1 MTQSITR
8 KGFKL
13 ETPATYRIR
22 VQGHLGGS
30 WFDKLEGMVITSAFR
45 DNGQSVTTLEGLL
58 LDREALSGVLNEIHR
73 LHLPVLSVECLDI
86 QGRSGCDLESF

>member
-30 WFDKLEGMVITSAFR
+30 WFDKLDGMVITSAFR
-45 DNGQSVTTLEGLL
+45 DNGQSVTILEGLL
-58 LDREALSGVLNEIHR
+58 IDQEALADVLNQIHELR
-73 LHLPVLSVECLDI
+73 LLLLSVECLDI
-86 QGRSGCDLESF
+86 